1 VTRAAAGIEVD
12 VLDRRRSSRD
22 RVRIDPDWLRRIVTR
37 ALLRQG
43 ISRAEICVLL
53 VGDREMARLHEAWL
67 GLPGP
72 TDVITFDLAA
82 GDPPGGEAVMRGDV
96 AVSGDTA
103 ARVARELG
111 WSPRYEVAYC
121 VVHGLLHLAGYDD
134 LEPVARRAMRARER
148 VLMADAGLPRPPRRP
163 LRRPPRPQVP

>member
-1 VTRAAAGIEVD
+1 VTRAAAGIDVD

-22 RVRIDPDWLRRIVTR
+22 RVRIDADWLRRVVTR
-37 ALLRQG
+37 ALARQG
-43 ISRAEICVLL
+43 IPRAEICVLL

-82 GDPPGGEAVMRGDV
+82 GDPPTGTAMMRGDI
-96 AVSGDTA
+96 AVSGETA
-103 ARVARELG
+103 VRVARELG

-134 LEPVARRAMRARER
+134 LEPVARRAMRTRER
-148 VLMADAGLPRPPRRP
+148 VLMAAAGLPRPPRRP
-163 LRRPPRPQVP
+163 RRRPVP